1 MKLNKMTV
9 IAALALGSLLALGT
23 VANAQDAATPAA
35 TPPAGGAPGGGRG
48 RQLSIEQLSTQLAL
62 SDEQKTNVQAIL
74 TDSRKQMRDLRND
87 TSLSTEDRRAKMRT
101 IRDDQNAK
109 LKTILTPEQFAK
121 YEKLMPARRPATP
134 PAAAADAAPAAK

>member
-9 IAALALGSLLALGT
+9 IAALALGSLLTLGT
-23 VANAQDAATPAA
+23 VVSAQDAATPA
-35 TPPAGGAPGGGRG
+35 TTPPPAGGAPGGGRG

-87 TSLSTEDRRAKMRT
+87 TSLSTEDRRAKMKT
-101 IRDDQNAK
+101 IRDDANAK

-134 PAAAADAAPAAK
+134 PATATPAAN